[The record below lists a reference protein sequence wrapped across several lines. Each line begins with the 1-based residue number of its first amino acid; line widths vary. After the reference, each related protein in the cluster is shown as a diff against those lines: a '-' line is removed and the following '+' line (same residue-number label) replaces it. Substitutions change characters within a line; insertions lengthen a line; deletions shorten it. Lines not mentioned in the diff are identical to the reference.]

1 MKTRIP
7 FHPIGEKSF
16 TNVYDSESLTQ
27 PEMSL
32 SIKEIVQRFAYLG
45 ETPVGMLSFAP
56 PEIKD
61 DERLFDSVDVERLD
75 IAELE
80 ELAYTLNSR
89 ADYLRSLPPSPSPGA
104 ATMPNGEADAPIEE
118 PSERQRSPAA
128 LNFAEHVLR
137 CGREIPDERHHTPPP
152 PRGLQMEFL
161 KITGFDI

>member
-7 FHPIGEKSF
+7 FTSIGDKSY
-16 TNVYDSESLTQ
+16 THVYDAESLTQ

-32 SIKEIVQRFAYLG
+32 SVKEIVQRFAYLG

-80 ELAYTLNSR
+80 ELAYNLNAR
-89 ADYLRSLPPSPSPGA
+89 AEYLRSLPPEPAAAA
-104 ATMPNGEADAPIEE
+104 ATKPNGEADAPPEE
-118 PSERQRSPAA
+118 TSER
-128 LNFAEHVLR
+128 
-137 CGREIPDERHHTPPP
+137 
-152 PRGLQMEFL
+152 
-161 KITGFDI
+161 